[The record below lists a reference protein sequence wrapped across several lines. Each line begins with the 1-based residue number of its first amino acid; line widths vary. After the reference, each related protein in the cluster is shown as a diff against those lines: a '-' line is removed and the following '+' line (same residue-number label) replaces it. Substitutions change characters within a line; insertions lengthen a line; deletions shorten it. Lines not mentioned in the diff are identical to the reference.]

1 MKLHICL
8 WNFCSG
14 FFEHHNLSLVSN
26 TAPYPVCLNVTLKC
40 PLQVSACDV
49 LTVSAPP
56 CYSFNQC
63 SFTSALSLGES
74 GGFTGKWTEAFE
86 TFGMR
91 ADCQCISSIFKRNL
105 LQSFPQLYMQ
115 SIPAKCSL
123 WKYITLQENQCDGRR
138 NQPSVE
144 RVQLELETSI
154 SKPHI
159 YESNNRLLWYN
170 PLLNIINRVILS
182 KLSKSVPQMCFTCSY
197 VKFILH

>member
-14 FFEHHNLSLVSN
+14 FFEFHNLSLVSN

-40 PLQVSACDV
+40 PLQVSVCDV
-49 LTVSAPP
+49 FTVSEPPP
-56 CYSFNQC
+56 CSFNQC

-74 GGFTGKWTEAFE
+74 GGFAGKWTEAFE
-86 TFGMR
+86 TLGMR
-91 ADCQCISSIFKRNL
+91 TDCQCISSILKRNPL
-105 LQSFPQLYMQ
+105 LSFPQLYMQ
-115 SIPAKCSL
+115 SIPAKCTL

-138 NQPSVE
+138 NQPSDE
-144 RVQLELETSI
+144 RIQLELETSI

-182 KLSKSVPQMCFTCSY
+182 KLSKSVPQMCLTCSY